1 VTSVRCTA
9 VAVPYVCR
17 MSDTARF
24 ELRLPAERRREL
36 DALARET
43 GLSAADIVRLSIK
56 QMLERRDVLA
66 SGRERSEERVG

>member
-1 VTSVRCTA
+1 
-9 VAVPYVCR
+9 

-36 DALARET
+36 DALTRET
-43 GLSAADIVRLSIK
+43 GLSTADIVRLSIK
-56 QMLERRDVLA
+56 QLLERRDVLA